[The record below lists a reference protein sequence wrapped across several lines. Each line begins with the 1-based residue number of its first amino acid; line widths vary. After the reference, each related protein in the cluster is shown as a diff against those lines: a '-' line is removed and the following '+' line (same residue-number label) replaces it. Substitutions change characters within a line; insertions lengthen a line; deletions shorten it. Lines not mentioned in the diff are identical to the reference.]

1 MLLLKLLPLLIPFF
15 IFVIVLIAKSYIRS
29 LFSPKKEKKDQAML
43 ACDNCETYTHESLLI
58 KKSGKNYCSNKCS
71 NI

>member
-15 IFVIVLIAKSYIRS
+15 IFLIVLIAKSYIRS
-29 LFSPKKEKKDQAML
+29 LFSSKKKKKDQAML
-43 ACDNCETYTHESLLI
+43 ACDNCETYTHESLII
-58 KKSGKNYCSNKCS
+58 KKSGKNFCSNKCS